1 MTGPLSDVTIL
12 DLTSV
17 ISGPLA
23 TSLLGDQGA
32 RVIKVESPNGD
43 SMRMA
48 GAINGGVSSLFSSIN
63 RNKESIALD
72 RRKSEAI
79 ESFNK
84 IAARAYICIQNYLP
98 GVFETLAIGHDHLK
112 KINPELIYASI
123 SGVHAEGPYSL
134 NHFYVP
140 AL

>member
-23 TSLLGDQGA
+23 TSILADQGA
-32 RVIKVESPNGD
+32 RVIKVESPRGD

-48 GAINGGVSSLFSSIN
+48 GAIKGGVSSLFSSIN

-72 RRKSEAI
+72 LS
-79 ESFNK
+79 
-84 IAARAYICIQNYLP
+84 
-98 GVFETLAIGHDHLK
+98 
-112 KINPELIYASI
+112 LIHI
-123 SGVHAEGPYSL
+123 
-134 NHFYVP
+134 
-140 AL
+140 